1 MRRNLLALVLAL
13 PALSVSA
20 EPVPAPAFDCKK
32 VGAQG
37 IPRLICGDASL
48 ARLDKQLAA
57 VYAQASKK
65 AATQRPN
72 LLKAGQ
78 RGWVK
83 GRDDCWKS
91 DDKPACVRQAYVQR
105 IVELQARYRLVEASA
120 PARYA
125 CDGDARNE
133 LVATFFKTEPASLIA
148 ERGDSSS
155 LMVAE
160 PDADGAARFVGR
172 NESLSEQQGV
182 ATVVWGYGAT
192 PMRCLRQ

>member
-1 MRRNLLALVLAL
+1 MRNILIVLVLAL
-13 PALSVSA
+13 HALSA
-20 EPVPAPAFDCKK
+20 LGEPVPAPSFDCRK
-32 VGAQG
+32 VGAQS
-37 IPRLICGDASL
+37 IPRLVCGDASL
-48 ARLDKQLAA
+48 ARLDRQLAA
-57 VYAQASKK
+57 VYAEASKK

-72 LLKAGQ
+72 LLKAEQ

-91 DDKPACVRQAYVQR
+91 NDKPACVREAYVQR

-120 PARYA
+120 PVRYA

-160 PDADGAARFVGR
+160 PAASGARFVGR

-182 ATVVWGYGAT
+182 AAVVWGYGAT